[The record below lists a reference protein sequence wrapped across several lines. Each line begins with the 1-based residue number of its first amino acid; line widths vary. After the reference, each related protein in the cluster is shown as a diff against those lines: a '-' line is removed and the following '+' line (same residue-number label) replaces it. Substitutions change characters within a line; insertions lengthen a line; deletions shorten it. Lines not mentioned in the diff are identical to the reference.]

1 MVRKKDLR
9 GGGQEREEAG
19 SERERHGEKEIKEEE
34 TIMHTHT

>member
-9 GGGQEREEAG
+9 GGGQEREEIG

-34 TIMHTHT
+34 TIKHTHT